1 MTALCRYAFANR
13 QICFLNRR
21 NTYASLGMVYSN
33 SIGGDKKIQQNT
45 SPDCALLNR
54 RGFRSVV
61 SNLSNKLTSVTSTF
75 RTGKTGLV
83 IDGIMGLRHCP
94 YPALVLGTAG
104 LLPFIGAPGLMMI
117 FGQSSVAFLANAQM
131 VYGACILSFL
141 GGVRWGFGVCE
152 GRTTS
157 PAEWDNMNN
166 MVISIVPSL
175 VAFTAVLCP
184 EPVSQLIVMLGLTGV
199 GCHDA
204 VTESYPAWFRGLRML
219 LTFVAVS
226 SFILTFSCKSRLKSV
241 DSPKDSDIA
250 VAKEQPQ
257 ESKNE
262 E

>member
-33 SIGGDKKIQQNT
+33 YIGGDKKIQQNT
-45 SPDCALLNR
+45 SPDCAVLNR

-131 VYGACILSFL
+131 VYGASILSFL

-152 GRTTS
+152 GRTT

-241 DSPKDSDIA
+241 DSSKDSDIA
-250 VAKEQPQ
+250 VAKEHPQ